1 MSENTT
7 SAKTFAERAATEPT
21 ELHKNFAEWIKAQTG
36 YDADL
41 KTVQIVCAMRMDFQK
56 SEENQNAL
64 KDRKANAAK
73 KAEEAK
79 AKKLA
84 KLEAE
89 LAKLKGEAETDAPK
103 PEEPTEAPK
112 ADAADEGEAKAEI
125 APETPTED
133 ASEAKAEDAPKP
145 VAKKTPA
152 RRTRRTSTT
161 AK

>member
-7 SAKTFAERAATEPT
+7 TAKTFAERAATEPT
-21 ELHKNFAEWIKAQTG
+21 ELHKNFAAWIKAQTG

-56 SEENQNAL
+56 SDENQNAL

-89 LAKLKGEAETDAPK
+89 LAKLKGEEAAAEDAPK

-133 ASEAKAEDAPKP
+133 ASEVKADDKPKP
-145 VAKKTPA
+145 V
-152 RRTRRTSTT
+152 RRTRRTTT
-161 AK
+161 AKK